1 MTTLAQHIGLTSD
14 QAQAIVSRAFDLVD
28 AGELEGAVDIF
39 KGLLVLDPA
48 DATMHASLGSVFHQ
62 QGKLSE
68 ARAAYDTAL
77 SLDANTVLARVNR
90 GELRC
95 KRGDLD
101 GIDDLKIAAQLPSPV
116 QGRAQSLLRL
126 YAR

>member
-1 MTTLAQHIGLTSD
+1 MTTLAQYIGITPD

-28 AGELEGAVDIF
+28 AGELESAVDIF

-48 DATMHASLGSVFHQ
+48 DASMHASLGSVFHK

-101 GIDDLKIAAQLPSPV
+101 GMEDLKIAAHFPSPV
-116 QGRAQSLLRL
+116 QVRAQSLLRL